1 MLQWVLPR
9 QEPIRALNVDQ
20 LSPSH
25 DLDADEIKFLTL
37 VAGSAQSADEQLK
50 SDKFWA
56 IASLIWPLADWGHH
70 VVNWLHAC
78 PCPKPCSST
87 SKSKA
92 ARSNQCPLKGRRAIQ
107 MACGQMGVFITK
119 LHSVGINPR
128 AHEFM
133 KGLSTDTKNSILTE
147 FNLAK
152 SCMQLRM
159 TQSFSFWEQRP
170 WRFLRIAECLTVEG
184 DPALERSRKE
194 ALTLLNNPSPPA
206 ATSVIEANFTM
217 VGTPLRTDLEVF
229 AQGGSMGIFTFAVN
243 SCRMAR
249 RCSCCKAWSH
259 DTIWWR

>member
-9 QEPIRALNVDQ
+9 QEPIRALNADQ

-133 KGLSTDTKNSILTE
+133 KGLSTDTKNSILTSLE
-147 FNLAK
+147 ILAD
-152 SCMQLRM
+152 CRM
-159 TQSFSFWEQRP
+159 FDCGRGSRAGAQQEGGTHPPEQSFPASCHFSNRSKFHNGGYAAED
-170 WRFLRIAECLTVEG
+170 RFRSLRTG
-184 DPALERSRKE
+184 RFDGYS
-194 ALTLLNNPSPPA
+194 PSPRTLVVWHGVARA
-206 ATSVIEANFTM
+206 ARPGVT
-217 VGTPLRTDLEVF
+217 TPF
-229 AQGGSMGIFTFAVN
+229 GGAEGG
-243 SCRMAR
+243 AR
-249 RCSCCKAWSH
+249 EGCVSASS
-259 DTIWWR
+259 